1 MSGWNQRK
9 KKDWYYPDIE
19 SARRPTSLYT
29 EVPVLVFT
37 FLPGLTVDEMLLESM
52 DDTDSSNSSI
62 SSFSSMAVKASLLSA
77 KLKFF
82 SQTLLNNLVR
92 DLGLSKESSETL
104 ASRLGEH
111 GILNSGTKITFYGD
125 RDDLLI
131 RFSPWKMTLF
141 ITTTSKVSFE

>member
-19 SARRPTSLYT
+19 SARQPTSLYT
-29 EVPVLVFT
+29 EVPVLVFI
-37 FLPGLTVDEMLLESM
+37 FLHGLTVDEMLLESM

-82 SQTLLNNLVR
+82 SQSLLNNLVR

-111 GILNSGTKITFYGD
+111 GILNSRTKITFYGD